1 MKRCLVHVKI
11 FYSVLLSIILTYS
24 FYKMNGYNKNCNKK
38 FLQRH
43 DKS

>member
-1 MKRCLVHVKI
+1 MEWHMVRVNL
-11 FYSVLLSIILTYS
+11 FYSVLLCIILNYS
-24 FYKMNGYNKNCNKK
+24 FYKITGYNKNCNKK